1 MTAELAKPDSM
12 GDLDQDEDEEEEEE
26 AGGGGGGEEEGPEEP
41 REDDDQGEAEQEQEK
56 DEAGERE
63 SLLTGDQKEKSSP
76 SIQLVAGGGEAAL
89 ARTPAVTGTSI
100 KVDIEQGHSP
110 RYVPHPSTFIH
121 ISALY
126 NMHFCPF

>member
-12 GDLDQDEDEEEEEE
+12 GDLDQDDEEDEEEE
-26 AGGGGGGEEEGPEEP
+26 AGGGGGEEEGEGPE
-41 REDDDQGEAEQEQEK
+41 DADQGEAEEK

-110 RYVPHPSTFIH
+110 RYIPHPSPCIH

>member
-12 GDLDQDEDEEEEEE
+12 GDLDQDEDEDEDEE
-26 AGGGGGGEEEGPEEP
+26 AGGGGGEEKGEGPE
-41 REDDDQGEAEQEQEK
+41 DADQGEAEEK

-100 KVDIEQGHSP
+100 KVAIEQGHSP

>member
-26 AGGGGGGEEEGPEEP
+26 AGGGGGEEKGEGPE
-41 REDDDQGEAEQEQEK
+41 DADQGEAEAEQEK

-110 RYVPHPSTFIH
+110 RYIPHPSTFIH
-121 ISALY
+121 ISAMY
-126 NMHFCPF
+126 NIHFCPF

>member
-12 GDLDQDEDEEEEEE
+12 GDLDQDDEEEEEEE
-26 AGGGGGGEEEGPEEP
+26 AGGGGGEEKGEGPE
-41 REDDDQGEAEQEQEK
+41 DADQGEAEEK

>member
-26 AGGGGGGEEEGPEEP
+26 AGGGGG
-41 REDDDQGEAEQEQEK
+41 EDDGPDDNDQGEAEQDQEK

-100 KVDIEQGHSP
+100 KVAIEQGHSP
-110 RYVPHPSTFIH
+110 RYIPHPSTFIH
-121 ISALY
+121 ISAMY
-126 NMHFCPF
+126 NIHFCPF

>member
-26 AGGGGGGEEEGPEEP
+26 AGGGGGEEEGEGPE
-41 REDDDQGEAEQEQEK
+41 DADQGEAEEK

>member
-26 AGGGGGGEEEGPEEP
+26 AGGGGGEEKGEGPE
-41 REDDDQGEAEQEQEK
+41 DADQGEAEEK

>member
-26 AGGGGGGEEEGPEEP
+26 AGGGGGEEEGPGEP
-41 REDDDQGEAEQEQEK
+41 RVDDDQVEDKGEAE
-56 DEAGERE
+56 ERE

-100 KVDIEQGHSP
+100 KVAIEQGHSP
-110 RYVPHPSTFIH
+110 RYIPHPSTFIH
-121 ISALY
+121 ISAMY
-126 NMHFCPF
+126 NIHFCPF

>member
-26 AGGGGGGEEEGPEEP
+26 AGGGGGEEEVEGPE
-41 REDDDQGEAEQEQEK
+41 DADQGEAEEK

>member
-12 GDLDQDEDEEEEEE
+12 GDLDQDEDEE
-26 AGGGGGGEEEGPEEP
+26 AGGGGGEEKGEGPE
-41 REDDDQGEAEQEQEK
+41 DADQGEAEEK

-121 ISALY
+121 ISAMY
-126 NMHFCPF
+126 NIHFCPF

>member
-12 GDLDQDEDEEEEEE
+12 GDLDQDEDEDEDEE
-26 AGGGGGGEEEGPEEP
+26 AGGGGGEEEGEGPE
-41 REDDDQGEAEQEQEK
+41 DADQGEAEEK

-110 RYVPHPSTFIH
+110 RYIPHPSTFIH
-121 ISALY
+121 ISAMY
-126 NMHFCPF
+126 NIHFCPF

>member
-26 AGGGGGGEEEGPEEP
+26 AGGGGGEEEGEGPE
-41 REDDDQGEAEQEQEK
+41 DADQGEAEEGQEK

-110 RYVPHPSTFIH
+110 RYIPHPSTFIH

>member
-12 GDLDQDEDEEEEEE
+12 GDLDQDDEEEEEEE
-26 AGGGGGGEEEGPEEP
+26 AGGEEEGEGPE
-41 REDDDQGEAEQEQEK
+41 DADQGEAEEK

-100 KVDIEQGHSP
+100 KVAIEQGHSP

>member
-12 GDLDQDEDEEEEEE
+12 GDLDQDDEEDEDEE
-26 AGGGGGGEEEGPEEP
+26 AGGGEEEGEGPE
-41 REDDDQGEAEQEQEK
+41 DADQGEAEEK